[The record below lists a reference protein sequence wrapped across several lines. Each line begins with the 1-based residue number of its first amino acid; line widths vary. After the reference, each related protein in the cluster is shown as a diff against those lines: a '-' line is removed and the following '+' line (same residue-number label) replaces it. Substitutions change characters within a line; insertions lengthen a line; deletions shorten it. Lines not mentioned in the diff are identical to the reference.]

1 MGGGDTGVVVFGSV
15 VADTRLVTEAP
26 ATPGTSNPATSRE
39 RSGGVGRNVAI
50 ALARLGLAVRLSS
63 RVGDDAAGRALVHE
77 LRAAGVDTEG
87 IESSAAHPTARY
99 WAVLEPSGELVIGLA
114 DMAVFAEHGPA
125 KVEQLAARSSTA
137 WFLDCNLPAA
147 TLALL
152 LDHPA
157 RPALVAADTV
167 STAKAVRLGGNLG
180 RLDLLFTN
188 AAEAAALV
196 GPGPPAEL
204 AGRLVAEG
212 VGAVVLG
219 QGAVGL
225 VFADGSGSRT
235 LGALEVPVV
244 DVTGAGDALAATVLA
259 ARLAGLDLAAACR
272 IGRLAAALAVGSD
285 AAVPQGFGIPA
296 LRDLALR
303 LDSEAHVQLARL

>member
-1 MGGGDTGVVVFGSV
+1 MASTGVTVFGSV

-26 ATPGTSNPATSRE
+26 ARPGTSNPATSRE
-39 RSGGVGRNVAI
+39 RSGGVGRNVAM
-50 ALARLGLAVRLSS
+50 ALARMGLAIRLSS
-63 RVGDDAAGRALVHE
+63 RVGEDAAGQALVDE
-77 LRAAGVDTEG
+77 LRAAGIDTGG
-87 IESSAAHPTARY
+87 IESSARHPTARY

-114 DMAVFAEHGPA
+114 DMAVFAEHGA
-125 KVEQLAARSSTA
+125 AAVEQVAARPAAA
-137 WFLDCNLPAA
+137 WFIDCNLPAA

-152 LDHPA
+152 LDHPK

-167 STAKAVRLGGNLG
+167 SAAKALRLRGHLA

-204 AGRLVAEG
+204 ARRLVAQG

-219 QGAVGL
+219 QGAAGL
-225 VFADGSGSRT
+225 VLADATGVH
-235 LGALEVPVV
+235 ALDALAVPVV
-244 DVTGAGDALAATVLA
+244 DVTGAGDALAAGVLA
-259 ARLAGLDLAAACR
+259 ARLAGLELAAACR

-285 AAVPQGFGIPA
+285 AAVPQDFGIPV

-303 LDSEAHVQLARL
+303 LDSVAHVQLARL

>member
-1 MGGGDTGVVVFGSV
+1 MASTGVAVFGSV

-26 ATPGTSNPATSRE
+26 ARPGTSNPATSRE
-39 RSGGVGRNVAI
+39 RAGGVGRNVAM
-50 ALARLGLAVRLSS
+50 ALGRLGIPVRLSS
-63 RVGDDAAGRALVHE
+63 RVGEDAAGQALVDE
-77 LRAAGVDTEG
+77 LRAAGVDTGG
-87 IESSAAHPTARY
+87 IEYSARHPTARY

-114 DMAVFAEHGPA
+114 DMAVFAEHGAAAVAP
-125 KVEQLAARSSTA
+125 VAARPAAA

-167 STAKAVRLGGNLG
+167 STAKALRLRGHLA

-204 AGRLVAEG
+204 ARRLVARG
-212 VGAVVLG
+212 VGGVVLG
-219 QGAVGL
+219 QGSAGL
-225 VFADGSGSRT
+225 VLADHTGSRT
-235 LGALEVPVV
+235 LDALPVPVV
-244 DVTGAGDALAATVLA
+244 DVTGAGDTLAAAVLA

-285 AAVPQGFGIPA
+285 AAVPSGFGIPA
-296 LRDLALR
+296 FRDLALR
-303 LDSEAHVQLARL
+303 LDSEAHAQLARL